1 MSCVTQVKAA
11 LARFLFCCHALV
23 TVWRVVSQVG
33 ISYLGIWVYVYLK
46 DVCTKEQVIVRF
58 KLAFKFT
65 ALPLPL
71 FLLNA
76 LTSKRFC

>member
-33 ISYLGIWVYVYLK
+33 SKEPGG
-46 DVCTKEQVIVRF
+46 CRESTKVLLYREGTNYRLTIQVV
-58 KLAFKFT
+58 
-65 ALPLPL
+65 
-71 FLLNA
+71 
-76 LTSKRFC
+76 S